1 MNPLAE
7 TVKDTQFAP
16 MSEVSKTLQIRWY
29 RCPVDKK
36 TLRDL
41 MQPSD
46 VRGLLQ
52 ALGHLGLWLVTGG
65 LCFVF
70 FLQQAWIALAIAL
83 FAHGTVAAFFTA
95 PHHELCH
102 GTVFKSKR
110 LNCFFCGFIRCLA
123 GTILRSTSSAIIFI
137 IALPCIQ
144 KATGK
149 R

>member
-46 VRGLLQ
+46 VRGCCRRWGIW
-52 ALGHLGLWLVTGG
+52 ASGW
-65 LCFVF
+65 
-70 FLQQAWIALAIAL
+70 
-83 FAHGTVAAFFTA
+83 
-95 PHHELCH
+95 
-102 GTVFKSKR
+102 
-110 LNCFFCGFIRCLA
+110 
-123 GTILRSTSSAIIFI
+123 
-137 IALPCIQ
+137 
-144 KATGK
+144 
-149 R
+149 